1 MKVNIGDIV
10 KWQTAP
16 SGDPWTGIVITY
28 TDCAPDCKERDAS
41 LGDHKAVF
49 YIYWFS
55 YYCHKTKTTMLE
67 NTVTLHDDTQLGGH
81 ITVLT

>member
-1 MKVNIGDIV
+1 MKLNIGDIV
-10 KWQTAP
+10 KWQGTYTIE
-16 SGDPWTGIVITY
+16 TGIVITY
-28 TDCAPDCKERDAS
+28 TDCAPDCKERDSS

-55 YYCHKTKTTMLE
+55 YYCCKTKTTMLE